1 MKNDILKHYIEVP
14 DNLFALLSRYRVVIP
29 GIQRHYVQGANNPK
43 AESVR
48 KQFIKEIFT
57 AIEKKQNE
65 FSLHFIYGPI
75 NTDGEDSFVPVDGQ
89 QRLTT
94 LWLIARYAAEKAE
107 PSDRK
112 HLLHLLSRFTYEDR
126 INAKRFCQALTCED
140 SRWDITQDPNPNI
153 LCQDWFVDYW
163 KEDETVASMI
173 RMLSTIHE
181 EWNKYQD
188 TITAENI
195 LEAID
200 SKIRFN
206 LKIDAF
212 GDDIYMKMN
221 ARGLQLTQ
229 WENFKAK
236 ISEDLREDKKEWWVK
251 KMEELSN
258 RFFTLSDK
266 QHELPDNA
274 FFALYAR
281 IMAYEARES
290 GVDCGNNIKELA
302 DYKKWNHIELPFV
315 PYSDFSGIMQG
326 IQERQDSGNEPIAST
341 VADTCVKMLETVLDN
356 AQEKVPYFGDSKL
369 FDTFFHPQ
377 NGNELDFTLCCYEYF
392 KKFDNIDNCDFLKAL
407 RLMWNILENV
417 NKQYDKPDNRIELVK
432 KFIDLEDKTLYSRK
446 ITLYSPQ
453 IKEIIDSDVPEQAKE
468 EAKKAIQMH
477 CDDQSMPND
486 WNEETLG
493 PWSNWNDAI
502 EKAEE
507 CAFFHGSIRFL
518 YRNSNGDTTCWKKF
532 ATKLSNCKKLF
543 TKDGLSEEM
552 KVKANQVLISHCEDW
567 KKLIRKPVFDAKNE
581 SWKQV
586 LTDSSLSECVNGLLL
601 SPNEIVDNHNEII
614 QILIDDAIW
623 KNLIKE
629 TPGYELEW
637 KANSPSLWLNRYLY
651 LTLKL
656 TRDNHED
663 ILDAFI
669 GESKVTFDA
678 PEEERY
684 RTIKGKNY
692 YFAVPMWFTYKY
704 KGKEY
709 HFAWQTSGNIDMY
722 DNNWNKLFDLYYK
735 KYGEG
740 FNIAIDDQSDH
751 DSSYYIRMIEDC
763 IERYVKLKGNH
774 TSSLPVQHK

>member
-48 KQFIKEIFT
+48 KLFIKEIFT
-57 AIEKKQNE
+57 AIEEKQNE
-65 FSLHFIYGPI
+65 FNLHFIYGPI

-112 HLLHLLSRFTYEDR
+112 DLLSLLSRFTYEDR

-140 SRWDITQDPNPNI
+140 SRWDFTQDPNPDI

-181 EWNKYQD
+181 EWNKHQD
-188 TITAENI
+188 TITAEDV
-195 LEAID
+195 LEAIA

-229 WENFKAK
+229 WENFKGK
-236 ISEDLREDKKEWWVK
+236 FSEDLCEDKKEWWVK
-251 KMEELSN
+251 EMEELSN
-258 RFFTLSDK
+258 RFFTCSDE

-290 GVDCGNNIKELA
+290 GVDCGNSIKQLA
-302 DYKKWNHIELPFV
+302 AYTHNHNTWSQIELPFV
-315 PYSDFSGIMQG
+315 PYSDFSGITN
-326 IQERQDSGNEPIAST
+326 NESIAST
-341 VADTCVKMLETVLDN
+341 VAATCVKMIKTVLERY
-356 AQEKVPYFGDSKL
+356 QKIVPYFGDRTL
-369 FDTFFHPQ
+369 FETFFHPK
-377 NGNELDFTLCCYEYF
+377 NKNDLDFTLCCYEYF
-392 KKFDNIDNCDFLKAL
+392 KKFDNIETKDFLKAL

-417 NKQYDKPDNRIELVK
+417 PDNRVELVK
-432 KFIDLEDKTLYSRK
+432 KIIDLEDKTLYSR
-446 ITLYSPQ
+446 Q
-453 IKEIIDSDVPEQAKE
+453 IKKIIGSNTPKQAEE
-468 EAKKAIQMH
+468 EAEKAIQMD
-477 CDDQSMPND
+477 CNDQSIPSD

-493 PWSNWNDAI
+493 KWSNWNDAI

-518 YRNSNGDTTCWKKF
+518 YRNSNGKNTWEKF
-532 ATKLSNCKKLF
+532 ATKLSNCMDLF
-543 TKDGLSEEM
+543 TKDGLSEDK
-552 KVKANQVLISHCEDW
+552 KVKANQVLISHCKDW
-567 KKLIRKPVFDAKNE
+567 KKLIRKPVFDTDKE

-586 LTDSSLSECVNGLLL
+586 LTDVKLSEYVNGLLL
-601 SPNEIVDNHNEII
+601 SPNEIADSHDDII
-614 QILIDDAIW
+614 QLLIDNDIW
-623 KNLIKE
+623 KNLINE
-629 TPGYELEW
+629 NSGYELEW
-637 KANSPSLWLNRYLY
+637 KESSPSLWLSRYPK

-656 TRDNHED
+656 TRNNRED

-678 PEEERY
+678 PEEKRY

-692 YFAVPMWFTYKY
+692 YFAVPMCFEYKY

-709 HFAWQTSGNIDMY
+709 HFAWQTWGYIDMY
-722 DNNWNKLFDLYYK
+722 DNGWKRLCEQYD
-735 KYGEG
+735 GEMANN
-740 FNIAIDDQSDH
+740 FTIHIDEETDH
-751 DSSYYIRMIEDC
+751 DSSYYIKKIEKCIDC
-763 IERYVKLKGNH
+763 YEKIHNK
-774 TSSLPVQHK
+774 

>member
-1 MKNDILKHYIEVP
+1 MKKDILKHYIEVP
-14 DNLFALLSRYRVVIP
+14 DNLFTLLSRYRVVIP

-65 FSLHFIYGPI
+65 FNLHFIYGPI
-75 NTDGEDSFVPVDGQ
+75 NTNGEDSFVPVDGQ

-94 LWLIARYAAEKAE
+94 LWLIARYAVEKAE
-107 PSDRK
+107 SSDRK
-112 HLLHLLSRFTYEDR
+112 DLLRLLSRFTYEDR
-126 INAKRFCQALTCED
+126 INAKRFCQAMTCED
-140 SRWDITQDPNPNI
+140 SRWNITQDPNPNI

-181 EWNKYQD
+181 EWNKHQD
-188 TITAENI
+188 SITAEDI
-195 LEAID
+195 LEAIA
-200 SKIRFN
+200 SKIRFE

-229 WENFKAK
+229 WENFKGK
-236 ISEDLREDKKEWWVK
+236 FSEDLREDKKEWWVK
-251 KMEELSN
+251 EMEELSN
-258 RFFTLSDK
+258 RFFTCSDE

-281 IMAYEARES
+281 IMAYEARKP
-290 GVDCGNNIKELA
+290 GVDCGNSIKQLA
-302 DYKKWNHIELPFV
+302 AYTHNHNTWSQIELPFV
-315 PYSDFSGIMQG
+315 SYSDFSGITN
-326 IQERQDSGNEPIAST
+326 NESIAST
-341 VADTCVKMLETVLDN
+341 VAETCVKMIKTVLDN
-356 AQEKVPYFGDSKL
+356 FKEIVPYFGDNKL

-377 NGNELDFTLCCYEYF
+377 NRNELDFTLCCYEYF
-392 KKFDNIDNCDFLKAL
+392 KKFVNEDVDTNNFLKAL

-417 NKQYDKPDNRIELVK
+417 DRQYENPDYRVELVK
-432 KFIDLEDKTLYSRK
+432 KFTDLGDQ
-446 ITLYSPQ
+446 TLYSPQ
-453 IKEIIDSDVPEQAKE
+453 IKEIEKEIEKAPEQAKE
-468 EAKKAIQMH
+468 EAEKAKQMH
-477 CDDQSMPND
+477 CNDKSMPND
-486 WNEETLG
+486 WNEETLK

-518 YRNSNGDTTCWKKF
+518 YEKNSNGKTTWENF
-532 ATKLSNCKKLF
+532 ATKLSNCMDLF
-543 TKDGLSEEM
+543 VSEGLSEDK

-656 TRDNHED
+656 KRNNRED

-669 GESKVTFDA
+669 NDSKVTCNYSA
-678 PEEERY
+678 P
-684 RTIKGKNY
+684 
-692 YFAVPMWFTYKY
+692 
-704 KGKEY
+704 
-709 HFAWQTSGNIDMY
+709 
-722 DNNWNKLFDLYYK
+722 L
-735 KYGEG
+735 
-740 FNIAIDDQSDH
+740 
-751 DSSYYIRMIEDC
+751 
-763 IERYVKLKGNH
+763 
-774 TSSLPVQHK
+774 

>member
-1 MKNDILKHYIEVP
+1 MKKDILKHYIEVP
-14 DNLFALLSRYRVVIP
+14 DNLFTLLSRYRVVIP

-65 FSLHFIYGPI
+65 FNLHFIYGPI
-75 NTDGEDSFVPVDGQ
+75 NTNGEDSFVPVDGQ

-94 LWLIARYAAEKAE
+94 LWLIARYAVEKAE
-107 PSDRK
+107 SSDRK
-112 HLLHLLSRFTYEDR
+112 DLLRLLSRFTYEDR

-140 SRWDITQDPNPNI
+140 SRWNITQDPNPNI

-181 EWNKYQD
+181 EWNKHQD
-188 TITAENI
+188 TITAEDI
-195 LEAID
+195 LEAIA
-200 SKIRFN
+200 SKIRFE

-229 WENFKAK
+229 WENFKGK
-236 ISEDLREDKKEWWVK
+236 FPEDLREDKKEWWVK

-290 GVDCGNNIKELA
+290 GVDCGNNIRELA

-315 PYSDFSGIMQG
+315 PYCDFSGIMQG

-369 FDTFFHPQ
+369 FDTFFHPK
-377 NGNELDFTLCCYEYF
+377 NKNDLDFTLCCYEYF
-392 KKFDNIDNCDFLKAL
+392 KKFDNIETKDFLKAL

-417 NKQYDKPDNRIELVK
+417 DRQNENPDNRVELVK
-432 KFIDLEDKTLYSRK
+432 KFIDLGDQ
-446 ITLYSPQ
+446 TLYSPQ
-453 IKEIIDSDVPEQAKE
+453 IKEIEKAPEQAKE
-468 EAKKAIQMH
+468 EAEKAKQMH
-477 CDDQSMPND
+477 CNDQSMPSD
-486 WNEETLG
+486 WNEKTLG
-493 PWSNWNDAI
+493 RWSNWNDAI
-502 EKAEE
+502 KKAEE

-518 YRNSNGDTTCWKKF
+518 YRNGNGENTWENF
-532 ATKLSNCKKLF
+532 ATKLSNCMNLF
-543 TKDGLSEEM
+543 TKDGLSEEK
-552 KVKANQVLISHCEDW
+552 KVKANQVLISHCKEWDN
-567 KKLIRKPVFDAKNE
+567 IRRKPVFDAKKE

-623 KNLIKE
+623 KNLIKD
-629 TPGYELEW
+629 TSGYELEW

-651 LTLKL
+651 LTVKL
-656 TRDNHED
+656 TRNNRED
-663 ILDAFI
+663 ILDSFI
-669 GESKVTFDA
+669 NNDDIKFEAED
-678 PEEERY
+678 ERRY
-684 RTIKGKNY
+684 MKIKDVNY
-692 YFAVPMWFTYKY
+692 YFAVPMFFVYKY
-704 KGKEY
+704 KDENY
-709 HFAWQTSGNIDMY
+709 HFAWQTWGYIDMY

-763 IERYVKLKGNH
+763 IERYVKFKDNH
-774 TSSLPVQHK
+774 NEKTSQ

>member
-1 MKNDILKHYIEVP
+1 MKNDILKQNIEVP

-65 FSLHFIYGPI
+65 FNLHFIYGPI
-75 NTDGEDSFVPVDGQ
+75 NTNGEDSFVPVDGQ

-112 HLLHLLSRFTYEDR
+112 DLLSLLSRFTYEDR

-140 SRWDITQDPNPNI
+140 SRWDITQDPNPDI

-173 RMLSTIHE
+173 RMLSTIYE
-181 EWNKYQD
+181 EWNKHQD
-188 TITAENI
+188 SITAEDI
-195 LEAID
+195 LEAIA

-229 WENFKAK
+229 WENFKGK
-236 ISEDLREDKKEWWVK
+236 FSEDLCEDKKEWWVK
-251 KMEELSN
+251 EMEELSN
-258 RFFTLSDK
+258 RFFTCSDE

-281 IMAYEARES
+281 IMAYEAKKT
-290 GVDCGNNIKELA
+290 GVDCGNGIKELA
-302 DYKKWNHIELPFV
+302 AYTHNTWSQIELPFV
-315 PYSDFSGIMQG
+315 PYSDFSGITN
-326 IQERQDSGNEPIAST
+326 NESIAST
-341 VADTCVKMLETVLDN
+341 VAATCVKMIKTVLDRY
-356 AQEKVPYFGDSKL
+356 QEIVPYFGDRTL
-369 FDTFFHPQ
+369 FETFFHPK
-377 NGNELDFTLCCYEYF
+377 NKNDLDFTLCCYEYF
-392 KKFDNIDNCDFLKAL
+392 KKFDNIETKDFLKAL

-417 NKQYDKPDNRIELVK
+417 QDNRVELVK
-432 KFIDLEDKTLYSRK
+432 KIIDLEDKTLYSR
-446 ITLYSPQ
+446 Q
-453 IKEIIDSDVPEQAKE
+453 IKKIIGSNAPEQAEE
-468 EAKKAIQMH
+468 EAEKAIQMH
-477 CDDQSMPND
+477 YNDKSMPND
-486 WNEETLG
+486 WNEEKLG
-493 PWSNWNDAI
+493 SWSNWNDAI

-507 CAFFHGSIRFL
+507 YAFFHGSIRFL
-518 YRNSNGDTTCWKKF
+518 YEKNSNGKTTWENF
-532 ATKLSNCKKLF
+532 ATKLSNYMDLF
-543 TKDGLSEEM
+543 VSEGLSEDK

-614 QILIDDAIW
+614 QILIDDTIW

-637 KANSPSLWLNRYLY
+637 KANSLSLWLNRYLY

-656 TRDNHED
+656 KRNNRED

-669 GESKVTFDA
+669 NESKVTFDA
-678 PEEERY
+678 PEEKRY

-709 HFAWQTSGNIDMY
+709 HFAWQTWGNIDMY
-722 DNNWNKLFDLYYK
+722 DNSWERLYDQYDR
-735 KYGEG
+735 EMANN
-740 FNIAIDDQSDH
+740 FTIHIDEETGH
-751 DSSYYIRMIEDC
+751 DSSYYLKKIEDC
-763 IERYVKLKGNH
+763 INCYEKIHNK
-774 TSSLPVQHK
+774 

>member
-1 MKNDILKHYIEVP
+1 MKNDILKQNIEVP

-65 FSLHFIYGPI
+65 FNLHFIYGPI
-75 NTDGEDSFVPVDGQ
+75 DTNGEDSFVPVDGQ

-112 HLLHLLSRFTYEDR
+112 DLLSLLSRFTYEDR

-140 SRWDITQDPNPNI
+140 SRWDITQDPNPDI

-173 RMLSTIHE
+173 RMLSTIYE
-181 EWNKYQD
+181 EWNKHQD
-188 TITAENI
+188 SITAEDI
-195 LEAID
+195 LEAIA

-229 WENFKAK
+229 WENFKGK
-236 ISEDLREDKKEWWVK
+236 FSEDLCEDKKEWWVK
-251 KMEELSN
+251 EMEELSN
-258 RFFTLSDK
+258 RFFTCSDE

-281 IMAYEARES
+281 IMAYEAKKT
-290 GVDCGNNIKELA
+290 GVDCGNGIKELA
-302 DYKKWNHIELPFV
+302 AYTHNTWSQIELPFV
-315 PYSDFSGIMQG
+315 PYSDFSGITN
-326 IQERQDSGNEPIAST
+326 NESIAST
-341 VADTCVKMLETVLDN
+341 VAATCVKMIKTVLDRY
-356 AQEKVPYFGDSKL
+356 QEIVPYFGDRTL
-369 FDTFFHPQ
+369 FETFFHPK
-377 NGNELDFTLCCYEYF
+377 NKNDLDFTLCCYEYF
-392 KKFDNIDNCDFLKAL
+392 KKFDNIETKDFLKAL

-417 NKQYDKPDNRIELVK
+417 QDNRVELVK
-432 KFIDLEDKTLYSRK
+432 KIIDLEDKTLYSR
-446 ITLYSPQ
+446 Q
-453 IKEIIDSDVPEQAKE
+453 IKKIIGSNAPEQAEE
-468 EAKKAIQMH
+468 EAEKAIQMH
-477 CDDQSMPND
+477 YNDKSMPND
-486 WNEETLG
+486 WNEEKLG
-493 PWSNWNDAI
+493 SWSNWNDAI

-507 CAFFHGSIRFL
+507 YAFFHGSIRFL
-518 YRNSNGDTTCWKKF
+518 YEKNSNGKTTWENF
-532 ATKLSNCKKLF
+532 ATKLSNCMDLF
-543 TKDGLSEEM
+543 VSEGLSEDK

-614 QILIDDAIW
+614 QILIDDTIW

-637 KANSPSLWLNRYLY
+637 KANSLSLWLNRYLY

-656 TRDNHED
+656 KRNNRED

-669 GESKVTFDA
+669 NESKVTFDA
-678 PEEERY
+678 PEEKRY

-709 HFAWQTSGNIDMY
+709 HFAWQTWGNIDMY
-722 DNNWNKLFDLYYK
+722 DNSWERLYDQYDR
-735 KYGEG
+735 EMANN
-740 FNIAIDDQSDH
+740 FTIHIDEETGH
-751 DSSYYIRMIEDC
+751 DSSYYLKKIEDC
-763 IERYVKLKGNH
+763 INCYEKIHNK
-774 TSSLPVQHK
+774 

>member
-1 MKNDILKHYIEVP
+1 MKKDILKHYIEVP

-65 FSLHFIYGPI
+65 FNLHFIYGPI
-75 NTDGEDSFVPVDGQ
+75 NTNGEDSFVPVDGQ

-107 PSDRK
+107 PSDCK
-112 HLLHLLSRFTYEDR
+112 DLLRLLSRFTYEDR

-140 SRWDITQDPNPNI
+140 SRWDITQDPNPDI
-153 LCQDWFVDYW
+153 LCQDWFVNYW

-181 EWNKYQD
+181 EWNKHQN
-188 TITAENI
+188 TITVEDV
-195 LEAID
+195 LEVIA
-200 SKIRFN
+200 SKIRFE

-229 WENFKAK
+229 WENFKGK
-236 ISEDLREDKKEWWVK
+236 FSEDLCEDIKETWDNEI
-251 KMEELSN
+251 EELSN
-258 RFFTLSDK
+258 LYFTCSGE

-281 IMAYEARES
+281 IMAYEARKS
-290 GVDCGNNIKELA
+290 GVDCGNSIKHLA
-302 DYKKWNHIELPFV
+302 AYTHNHNTWSQIELPFV
-315 PYSDFSGIMQG
+315 PYSDFSSITN
-326 IQERQDSGNEPIAST
+326 NESIAST
-341 VADTCVKMLETVLDN
+341 VAATCGKMIKTVLDN
-356 AQEKVPYFGDSKL
+356 FKEIAPYFGDNKL

-392 KKFDNIDNCDFLKAL
+392 KKFVNEDVDSTNFLKAL

-417 NKQYDKPDNRIELVK
+417 DKQYEEPDNRVKLVK
-432 KFIDLEDKTLYSRK
+432 KIIDLKDQ
-446 ITLYSPQ
+446 TLYSPQ
-453 IKEIIDSDVPEQAKE
+453 IKEKIGSNAPEQAKE
-468 EAKKAIQMH
+468 EAEKAVQMH
-477 CDDQSMPND
+477 RNDQSMPSD
-486 WNEETLG
+486 WNEDKLG
-493 PWSNWNDAI
+493 LWRDWNDAI
-502 EKAEE
+502 EKAENW
-507 CAFFHGSIRFL
+507 AFFHGSIRFL
-518 YRNSNGDTTCWKKF
+518 YRNSNGENTWENF
-532 ATKLSNCKKLF
+532 ATKLSNCMDLF
-543 TKDGLSEEM
+543 TQDGLSEEK
-552 KVKANQVLISHCEDW
+552 KVKANQVLISHCKEWDD
-567 KKLIRKPVFDAKNE
+567 IRREPVFDTKKE

-601 SPNEIVDNHNEII
+601 SPNDIVDNHNGII

-623 KNLIKE
+623 NNLIKE

-651 LTLKL
+651 LTVKL
-656 TRDNHED
+656 TRNNRED

-669 GESKVTFDA
+669 DNDNIKFETED
-678 PEEERY
+678 ERRY
-684 RTIKGKNY
+684 MEIKGVNY
-692 YFAVPMWFTYKY
+692 YFAVPIFFVYKY
-704 KGKEY
+704 KGEKY
-709 HFAWQTSGNIDMY
+709 HFAWQTWECIDMY
-722 DNNWNKLFDLYYK
+722 DNNGNKLFDLYNK
-735 KYGEG
+735 KE
-740 FNIAIDDQSDH
+740 FNIAIDDQPAHNSL
-751 DSSYYIRMIEDC
+751 YYINKIEEC
-763 IERYVKLKGNH
+763 IERYVEFIKDHNENI
-774 TSSLPVQHK
+774 S

>member
-48 KQFIKEIFT
+48 KLFIKEIFT
-57 AIEKKQNE
+57 AIEEKQNE
-65 FSLHFIYGPI
+65 FNLHFIYGPI

-112 HLLHLLSRFTYEDR
+112 DLLSLLSRFTYEDR

-140 SRWDITQDPNPNI
+140 SRWDFTQDPNPDI

-181 EWNKYQD
+181 EWNKHQD
-188 TITAENI
+188 TITAEDV
-195 LEAID
+195 LEAIA

-229 WENFKAK
+229 WENFKGK
-236 ISEDLREDKKEWWVK
+236 FSEDLCEDKKEWWVK
-251 KMEELSN
+251 EMEELSN
-258 RFFTLSDK
+258 RFFTCSDE

-290 GVDCGNNIKELA
+290 GVDCGNSIKQLA
-302 DYKKWNHIELPFV
+302 AYTHNTWSQIELPFV
-315 PYSDFSGIMQG
+315 PYSDFSGITN
-326 IQERQDSGNEPIAST
+326 NESIAST
-341 VADTCVKMLETVLDN
+341 VAATCVKMIKTVLERY
-356 AQEKVPYFGDSKL
+356 QKIVPYFGDRTL
-369 FDTFFHPQ
+369 FETFFHPK
-377 NGNELDFTLCCYEYF
+377 NKNDLDFTLCCYEYF
-392 KKFDNIDNCDFLKAL
+392 KKFDNIETKDFLKAL

-417 NKQYDKPDNRIELVK
+417 PDNRVELVK
-432 KFIDLEDKTLYSRK
+432 KIIDLEDKTLYSR
-446 ITLYSPQ
+446 Q
-453 IKEIIDSDVPEQAKE
+453 IKKIIGSNAPKQAEE
-468 EAKKAIQMH
+468 EAEKAIQMD
-477 CDDQSMPND
+477 CNDQSIPSD

-493 PWSNWNDAI
+493 QWKGWNDAI

-518 YRNSNGDTTCWKKF
+518 YRNSNGEKPWENF
-532 ATKLSNCKKLF
+532 ATKLSNCMDLF
-543 TKDGLSEEM
+543 TKDGLSEEK
-552 KVKANQVLISHCEDW
+552 KVKANQVLISHCKEWDD
-567 KKLIRKPVFDAKNE
+567 IRRKPVFDTKKE

-586 LTDSSLSECVNGLLL
+586 LTDSSLSEYVNGLLL

-709 HFAWQTSGNIDMY
+709 HFAWQTWGYIDMY
-722 DNNWNKLFDLYYK
+722 DNGWKRLCEQYD
-735 KYGEG
+735 GEMANN
-740 FNIAIDDQSDH
+740 FTIHIDKETDH
-751 DSSYYIRMIEDC
+751 DSSYYIKKIEKCIDC
-763 IERYVKLKGNH
+763 YEKIHNK
-774 TSSLPVQHK
+774 

>member
-48 KQFIKEIFT
+48 KLFIKEIFT
-57 AIEKKQNE
+57 AIEEKQNE
-65 FSLHFIYGPI
+65 FNLHFIYGPI

-112 HLLHLLSRFTYEDR
+112 DLLSLLSRFTYEDR

-140 SRWDITQDPNPNI
+140 SRWDFTQDPNPDI

-181 EWNKYQD
+181 ERNKHQD
-188 TITAENI
+188 TITAEDV
-195 LEAID
+195 LEAIA

-229 WENFKAK
+229 WENFKGK
-236 ISEDLREDKKEWWVK
+236 FSEDLCEDKKEWWVK
-251 KMEELSN
+251 EMEELSN
-258 RFFTLSDK
+258 RFFTCSDE

-290 GVDCGNNIKELA
+290 GVDCGNSIKQLA
-302 DYKKWNHIELPFV
+302 AYTHNTWSQIELPFV
-315 PYSDFSGIMQG
+315 PYSDFSGITN
-326 IQERQDSGNEPIAST
+326 NESIAST
-341 VADTCVKMLETVLDN
+341 IAATCVKMIKTVLERY
-356 AQEKVPYFGDSKL
+356 QKIVPYFGDRTL
-369 FDTFFHPQ
+369 FETFFHPK
-377 NGNELDFTLCCYEYF
+377 NKNDLDFTLCCYEYF
-392 KKFDNIDNCDFLKAL
+392 KKFDNIETKDFLKAL

-417 NKQYDKPDNRIELVK
+417 PDNRVELVK
-432 KFIDLEDKTLYSRK
+432 KIIDLEDKTLYSR
-446 ITLYSPQ
+446 Q
-453 IKEIIDSDVPEQAKE
+453 IKKIIGSNTPKQAEE
-468 EAKKAIQMH
+468 EAEKAIQMD
-477 CDDQSMPND
+477 CNDQSIPSD

-493 PWSNWNDAI
+493 KWSNWNDAI

-518 YRNSNGDTTCWKKF
+518 YRNSNGKNTWEKF
-532 ATKLSNCKKLF
+532 ATKLSNCMDLF
-543 TKDGLSEEM
+543 TKDGLSEDK
-552 KVKANQVLISHCEDW
+552 KVKANQVLISHCKDW
-567 KKLIRKPVFDAKNE
+567 KKLIRKPVFDTDKE

-586 LTDSSLSECVNGLLL
+586 LTDVKLSEYVNGLLL
-601 SPNEIVDNHNEII
+601 SPNEIADSHDDII
-614 QILIDDAIW
+614 QLLIDNDIW
-623 KNLIKE
+623 KNLINE
-629 TPGYELEW
+629 NSGYELEW

-709 HFAWQTSGNIDMY
+709 HFAWQIWGYIDMY
-722 DNNWNKLFDLYYK
+722 DNGWKRLCEQYD
-735 KYGEG
+735 GEMANN
-740 FNIAIDDQSDH
+740 FTIHIDEETDH
-751 DSSYYIRMIEDC
+751 DSSYYIKKIEKCIDC
-763 IERYVKLKGNH
+763 YEKIHNK
-774 TSSLPVQHK
+774 

>member
-65 FSLHFIYGPI
+65 FNLHFIYGPI
-75 NTDGEDSFVPVDGQ
+75 NTNGEDSFVPVDGQ

-107 PSDRK
+107 SSARK
-112 HLLHLLSRFTYEDR
+112 DLLRLLSRFTYEDR

-181 EWNKYQD
+181 EWNKHQD
-188 TITAENI
+188 SITAEDI
-195 LEAID
+195 LEAIA
-200 SKIRFN
+200 SKIRFE

-229 WENFKAK
+229 WENFKGK
-236 ISEDLREDKKEWWVK
+236 FSEDLCEDKKEWWVK
-251 KMEELSN
+251 EMEELSN
-258 RFFTLSDK
+258 RFFTCSDE

-281 IMAYEARES
+281 IIAYEARES
-290 GVDCGNNIKELA
+290 GVDCGNGIKELA
-302 DYKKWNHIELPFV
+302 AYTHNHNTWSQIELPFV
-315 PYSDFSGIMQG
+315 PYSDFSGITN
-326 IQERQDSGNEPIAST
+326 NESIAST
-341 VADTCVKMLETVLDN
+341 VADTCVKMIKTVLGNDQN
-356 AQEKVPYFGDSKL
+356 IVPYFGDSKL

-392 KKFDNIDNCDFLKAL
+392 KKFDNIETKDFLKAL

-417 NKQYDKPDNRIELVK
+417 DKQYEEPDNRVKLVK
-432 KFIDLEDKTLYSRK
+432 KFIDLKDQ
-446 ITLYSPQ
+446 TLYSPQ
-453 IKEIIDSDVPEQAKE
+453 IKEKIGSNAPEQAKE
-468 EAKKAIQMH
+468 EAEKAVQMH
-477 CDDQSMPND
+477 RNDQSMPSD
-486 WNEETLG
+486 WNEDKLG
-493 PWSNWNDAI
+493 LWRDWNDAI
-502 EKAEE
+502 EKAENW
-507 CAFFHGSIRFL
+507 AFFHGSIRFL
-518 YRNSNGDTTCWKKF
+518 YRNGENTWENF
-532 ATKLSNCKKLF
+532 ATKLSNCMDLF
-543 TKDGLSEEM
+543 TKDGLSEEK
-552 KVKANQVLISHCEDW
+552 KVKANQVLISHCKEWDD
-567 KKLIRKPVFDAKNE
+567 IRREPVFDTKKE

-586 LTDSSLSECVNGLLL
+586 LTETDVKLSEYVNGLLL

-629 TPGYELEW
+629 TSGYELEW

-709 HFAWQTSGNIDMY
+709 HFAWQTLGNIDMY
-722 DNNWNKLFDLYYK
+722 DNGWERLFDQYD
-735 KYGEG
+735 GEMANN
-740 FNIAIDDQSDH
+740 FTIHIDKETDH
-751 DSSYYIRMIEDC
+751 DSSYYIKKIEDC
-763 IERYVKLKGNH
+763 IDCYEKIHNK
-774 TSSLPVQHK
+774 

>member
-1 MKNDILKHYIEVP
+1 MKKDILKHYIEVP
-14 DNLFALLSRYRVVIP
+14 DNLFTLLSRYRVVIP

-65 FSLHFIYGPI
+65 FNLHFIYGPI
-75 NTDGEDSFVPVDGQ
+75 NTNGEDSFVPVDGQ

-94 LWLIARYAAEKAE
+94 LWLIARYAVEKAE
-107 PSDRK
+107 SSDRK
-112 HLLHLLSRFTYEDR
+112 DLLRLLSRFTYEDR

-140 SRWDITQDPNPNI
+140 SRWNITQDPNPNI
-153 LCQDWFVDYW
+153 RCQDWFVDYW
-163 KEDETVASMI
+163 EEDETVASMI

-181 EWNKYQD
+181 EWNKHQD
-188 TITAENI
+188 SITAEDI
-195 LEAID
+195 LEAIA
-200 SKIRFN
+200 SKIRFE

-229 WENFKAK
+229 WENFKGK
-236 ISEDLREDKKEWWVK
+236 FSEDLREDKKEWWIK
-251 KMEELSN
+251 EMEELSN
-258 RFFTLSDK
+258 RFFTCSDE

-281 IMAYEARES
+281 IMAYEARKP
-290 GVDCGNNIKELA
+290 GVDCGNSIKQLA
-302 DYKKWNHIELPFV
+302 AYTHNHNTWSQIELPFV
-315 PYSDFSGIMQG
+315 PYSDFSGITN
-326 IQERQDSGNEPIAST
+326 NESIAST
-341 VADTCVKMLETVLDN
+341 VADTCVKMIKTVLAS
-356 AQEKVPYFGDSKL
+356 AQNIVPYFGDSKL

-392 KKFDNIDNCDFLKAL
+392 KKFVNEDVDTTHFLKAL

-417 NKQYDKPDNRIELVK
+417 DKQYEKKTDNRIELVK
-432 KFIDLEDKTLYSRK
+432 KFIDLGDQ
-446 ITLYSPQ
+446 TLYSPQ
-453 IKEIIDSDVPEQAKE
+453 IKEIEKEIEKAPEQAKE
-468 EAKKAIQMH
+468 EAEKAKQMH
-477 CDDQSMPND
+477 CNDKSMPNN
-486 WNEETLG
+486 WNEETLK

-518 YRNSNGDTTCWKKF
+518 YEKNSNGKTTWENF
-532 ATKLSNCKKLF
+532 ATKLSNCMDLF
-543 TKDGLSEEM
+543 VSEGLSEDK

-601 SPNEIVDNHNEII
+601 SPNEIVDNHDEII

-656 TRDNHED
+656 KRNNRED

-669 GESKVTFDA
+669 NDSKVTFDA
-678 PEEERY
+678 PKEERY

-709 HFAWQTSGNIDMY
+709 HFAWQISGNIDMY
-722 DNNWNKLFDLYYK
+722 DNGWKRLCEQYD
-735 KYGEG
+735 GEMANN
-740 FNIAIDDQSDH
+740 FTIHIDKETGH
-751 DSSYYIRMIEDC
+751 DSSYYIKKIEKCIDC
-763 IERYVKLKGNH
+763 YEKIHNK
-774 TSSLPVQHK
+774 

>member
-14 DNLFALLSRYRVVIP
+14 DNLFALLSRYHVVIP

-65 FSLHFIYGPI
+65 FNLHFIYGPI
-75 NTDGEDSFVPVDGQ
+75 NTNGEDSFVPVDGQ

-94 LWLIARYAAEKAE
+94 LWLIARYAVEKAE
-107 PSDRK
+107 PSNRK
-112 HLLHLLSRFTYEDR
+112 ELLRLLSRFTNEDR

-140 SRWDITQDPNPNI
+140 SRWNITKDPNPDI

-173 RMLSTIHE
+173 RMLSTIYE
-181 EWNKYQD
+181 EWNKHQD
-188 TITAENI
+188 TITAEDI
-195 LEAID
+195 LEAIA

-229 WENFKAK
+229 WENFKGK
-236 ISEDLREDKKEWWVK
+236 FSEDLCEDKKEWWVK
-251 KMEELSN
+251 EMEELSN
-258 RFFTLSDK
+258 RFFTCSDE

-290 GVDCGNNIKELA
+290 GVDCGNSIKQLA
-302 DYKKWNHIELPFV
+302 AYTHNHNTWSQIELPFV
-315 PYSDFSGIMQG
+315 PYSDFSGITN
-326 IQERQDSGNEPIAST
+326 NESIAST
-341 VADTCVKMLETVLDN
+341 VADTCVKMIKTVLDN
-356 AQEKVPYFGDSKL
+356 FKEIVPYFGDNKL

-377 NGNELDFTLCCYEYF
+377 NRNELDFTLCCYEYF
-392 KKFDNIDNCDFLKAL
+392 KKFVNEDVDTNNFLKAL

-417 NKQYDKPDNRIELVK
+417 DRQYENPDYRVELVK
-432 KFIDLEDKTLYSRK
+432 KIIDLGDQ
-446 ITLYSPQ
+446 TLYSPQ
-453 IKEIIDSDVPEQAKE
+453 IKKKIIDSNADAPEQAKE
-468 EAKKAIQMH
+468 EAEKAIQM
-477 CDDQSMPND
+477 DRNDQSMP
-486 WNEETLG
+486 
-493 PWSNWNDAI
+493 SYWNDAI

-518 YRNSNGDTTCWKKF
+518 YRNSNGETTWENF
-532 ATKLSNCKKLF
+532 ATKLSNCMDLF
-543 TKDGLSEEM
+543 TKDGLSEDK
-552 KVKANQVLISHCEDW
+552 KVKANQVLISHCKDW
-567 KKLIRKPVFDAKNE
+567 KKLIRKPVFDTDKE

-586 LTDSSLSECVNGLLL
+586 LTDVNLSEYVNGLLL
-601 SPNEIVDNHNEII
+601 SPNEIADSHDDII
-614 QILIDDAIW
+614 QLLIDNDIW
-623 KNLIKE
+623 KNLINE
-629 TPGYELEW
+629 NPGYELEW

-656 TRDNHED
+656 KRNNRED

-669 GESKVTFDA
+669 NDSKVTFDA

-709 HFAWQTSGNIDMY
+709 HFAWQTWGNIDMY
-722 DNNWNKLFDLYYK
+722 DNSWERLFDQYD
-735 KYGEG
+735 GEMANN
-740 FNIAIDDQSDH
+740 FTIHIDEETDH
-751 DSSYYIRMIEDC
+751 DSSYYIKKIEKCIDC
-763 IERYVKLKGNH
+763 YEKIHNK
-774 TSSLPVQHK
+774 

>member
-57 AIEKKQNE
+57 AIEKKKNE
-65 FSLHFIYGPI
+65 FNLHFIYGPI

-112 HLLHLLSRFTYEDR
+112 DLLSLLSRFTYEDR

-140 SRWDITQDPNPNI
+140 SRWDITQDPNPDI

-181 EWNKYQD
+181 EWNKHQD
-188 TITAENI
+188 TITAEDV
-195 LEAID
+195 LEAIA
-200 SKIRFN
+200 SKIRFE

-236 ISEDLREDKKEWWVK
+236 FSEDLCEDKKEWWGK
-251 KMEELSN
+251 EMEELSN
-258 RFFTLSDK
+258 RFFTCSDE

-290 GVDCGNNIKELA
+290 GVDCGNGIKELA
-302 DYKKWNHIELPFV
+302 AYTHNHNTWSQIELPFV
-315 PYSDFSGIMQG
+315 PYSDFSGITN
-326 IQERQDSGNEPIAST
+326 NESIAST
-341 VADTCVKMLETVLDN
+341 VADTCVKMIKTVLDRY
-356 AQEKVPYFGDSKL
+356 QKIVPYFGDRTL
-369 FDTFFHPQ
+369 FETFFHPK
-377 NGNELDFTLCCYEYF
+377 NKNDLDFTLCCYEYF
-392 KKFDNIDNCDFLKAL
+392 KKFDNIETKDFLKAL

-417 NKQYDKPDNRIELVK
+417 QDNRVELVK
-432 KFIDLEDKTLYSRK
+432 KIIDLEDKTLYSR
-446 ITLYSPQ
+446 Q
-453 IKEIIDSDVPEQAKE
+453 IKEIIGSNPPEQAEE
-468 EAKKAIQMH
+468 EAEKAIQMQ
-477 CDDQSMPND
+477 CNDQSIPSD

-493 PWSNWNDAI
+493 KWSNWNDAI

-518 YRNSNGDTTCWKKF
+518 YRNSNGEKPWEKF
-532 ATKLSNCKKLF
+532 ATKLCNCIDLF
-543 TKDGLSEEM
+543 TKDGLSEEK
-552 KVKANQVLISHCEDW
+552 KVKANQVLISHC
-567 KKLIRKPVFDAKNE
+567 KKWDDIRREPVFDAKNE

-656 TRDNHED
+656 TRDNRED

-669 GESKVTFDA
+669 NESKVTFDA

-692 YFAVPMWFTYKY
+692 YFAVPIWFTYKY

-709 HFAWQTSGNIDMY
+709 HFAWQIWGYIDMY
-722 DNNWNKLFDLYYK
+722 DNGWKRLCEQYD
-735 KYGEG
+735 GEMANN
-740 FNIAIDDQSDH
+740 FTIHIDKETDH
-751 DSSYYIRMIEDC
+751 DSSYYIKKIEKCIDC
-763 IERYVKLKGNH
+763 YEKIHNK
-774 TSSLPVQHK
+774 

>member
-48 KQFIKEIFT
+48 KLFIKEIFT
-57 AIEKKQNE
+57 AIEEKQNE
-65 FSLHFIYGPI
+65 FNLHFIYGPI

-112 HLLHLLSRFTYEDR
+112 DLLSLLSRFTYEDR

-140 SRWDITQDPNPNI
+140 SRWDFTQDPNPDI

-181 EWNKYQD
+181 EWNKHQD
-188 TITAENI
+188 TITAEDV
-195 LEAID
+195 LEAIA

-229 WENFKAK
+229 WENFKGK
-236 ISEDLREDKKEWWVK
+236 FSEDLCEDKKEWWVK
-251 KMEELSN
+251 EMEELSN
-258 RFFTLSDK
+258 RFFTCSDE

-290 GVDCGNNIKELA
+290 GVDCGNSIKQLA
-302 DYKKWNHIELPFV
+302 AYTHNTWSQIELPFV
-315 PYSDFSGIMQG
+315 PYSDFSGITN
-326 IQERQDSGNEPIAST
+326 NESIAST
-341 VADTCVKMLETVLDN
+341 IAATCVKMIKTVLERY
-356 AQEKVPYFGDSKL
+356 QKIVPYFGDRTL
-369 FDTFFHPQ
+369 FETFFHPK
-377 NGNELDFTLCCYEYF
+377 NKNDLDFTLCCYEYF
-392 KKFDNIDNCDFLKAL
+392 KKFDNIETKDFLKAL

-417 NKQYDKPDNRIELVK
+417 PDNRVELVK
-432 KFIDLEDKTLYSRK
+432 KIIDLEDKTLYSR
-446 ITLYSPQ
+446 Q
-453 IKEIIDSDVPEQAKE
+453 IKKIIGSNTPKQAEE
-468 EAKKAIQMH
+468 EAEKAIQMD
-477 CDDQSMPND
+477 CNDQSIPSD

-493 PWSNWNDAI
+493 KWSNWNDAI

-518 YRNSNGDTTCWKKF
+518 YRNSNGKNTWEKF
-532 ATKLSNCKKLF
+532 ATKLSNCMDLF
-543 TKDGLSEEM
+543 TKDGLSEDK
-552 KVKANQVLISHCEDW
+552 KVKANQVLISHCKDW
-567 KKLIRKPVFDAKNE
+567 KKLIRKPVFDTDKE

-586 LTDSSLSECVNGLLL
+586 LTDVKLSEYVNGLLL
-601 SPNEIVDNHNEII
+601 SPNEIADSHDDII
-614 QILIDDAIW
+614 QLLIDNDIW
-623 KNLIKE
+623 KNLINE
-629 TPGYELEW
+629 NSGYELEW

-709 HFAWQTSGNIDMY
+709 HFAWQIWGYIDMY
-722 DNNWNKLFDLYYK
+722 DNGWKRLCEQYD
-735 KYGEG
+735 GEMANN
-740 FNIAIDDQSDH
+740 FTIHIDEETDH
-751 DSSYYIRMIEDC
+751 DSSYYIKKIENCIDC
-763 IERYVKLKGNH
+763 YEKIHNK
-774 TSSLPVQHK
+774 

>member
-1 MKNDILKHYIEVP
+1 MKNDILKQNIEVP

-29 GIQRHYVQGANNPK
+29 GIQRHYVQGFKNPK

-57 AIEKKQNE
+57 AIEEKQDDFN
-65 FSLHFIYGPI
+65 LHFIYGPI

-94 LWLIARYAAEKAE
+94 LWLIARYAVEKAE
-107 PSDRK
+107 SSDRK
-112 HLLHLLSRFTYEDR
+112 DLLCLLSRFTYEDR

-140 SRWDITQDPNPNI
+140 SRWDITKDPNPDI
-153 LCQDWFVDYW
+153 LCQDWFVGYW

-181 EWNKYQD
+181 EWNKHQD
-188 TITAENI
+188 TITAEDI
-195 LEAID
+195 LEAIA

-229 WENFKAK
+229 WENFKGRF
-236 ISEDLREDKKEWWVK
+236 SEDLREDKKEWWVK
-251 KMEELSN
+251 EMEELSN
-258 RFFTLSDK
+258 RFFTCSNK

-281 IMAYEARES
+281 IMAYEARKKT

-326 IQERQDSGNEPIAST
+326 IQEIRNEPIAST

-356 AQEKVPYFGDSKL
+356 AQEIVPYFGDSKL

-392 KKFDNIDNCDFLKAL
+392 KKFDNIDTRDFLKDL

-417 NKQYDKPDNRIELVK
+417 DKQYENPDYRVKLIKKIIDIEDK
-432 KFIDLEDKTLYSRK
+432 DLKDKTLYSPK
-446 ITLYSPQ
+446 
-453 IKEIIDSDVPEQAKE
+453 IKEIIGSIASEQAKE
-468 EAKKAIQMH
+468 QAEEEAEKAVQMNRN
-477 CDDQSMPND
+477 DQSMPSD
-486 WNEETLG
+486 WNEEKLG
-493 PWSNWNDAI
+493 LWRDWNDAI
-502 EKAEE
+502 EKAEKW
-507 CAFFHGSIRFL
+507 AFFHGSIRFL
-518 YRNSNGDTTCWKKF
+518 YEKNSNGETTWENF
-532 ATKLSNCKKLF
+532 ATKLSNCMDLF
-543 TKDGLSEEM
+543 VSEGLSEDKKM
-552 KVKANQVLISHCEDW
+552 KANQVLISHCENW
-567 KKLIRKPVFDAKNE
+567 ENLRRKPVFDAKKE
-581 SWKQV
+581 SWKKV
-586 LTDSSLSECVNGLLL
+586 LTDSSLSKCVNGLLL
-601 SPNEIVDNHNEII
+601 SPNEIVDNHDDII
-614 QILIDDAIW
+614 QLLIDNDIW
-623 KNLIKE
+623 KNLITKNS
-629 TPGYELEW
+629 GYKLEW

-709 HFAWQTSGNIDMY
+709 HFAWQTLGNIDMY
-722 DNNWNKLFDLYYK
+722 DNGWERLSDQYD
-735 KYGEG
+735 GEMANN
-740 FNIAIDDQSDH
+740 FTIHIDKETGH
-751 DSSYYIRMIEDC
+751 DSSYYIKKIEDC
-763 IERYVKLKGNH
+763 IDCYEKIHNK
-774 TSSLPVQHK
+774 

>member
-1 MKNDILKHYIEVP
+1 MKKDILKHYIEVP

-57 AIEKKQNE
+57 AIEEKQHE
-65 FSLHFIYGPI
+65 FNLHFIYGPI

-107 PSDRK
+107 PSDCK
-112 HLLHLLSRFTYEDR
+112 DLLRLLSRFTYEDR

-140 SRWDITQDPNPNI
+140 SRWDITQDPNPEI

-163 KEDETVASMI
+163 KEDETVASMM

-181 EWNKYQD
+181 EWNKHQD
-188 TITAENI
+188 TITAEDV
-195 LEAID
+195 LEAIA
-200 SKIRFN
+200 SKIRFE

-229 WENFKAK
+229 WENFKGK
-236 ISEDLREDKKEWWVK
+236 FSEDLCEDIKETWDNEI
-251 KMEELSN
+251 EELSN
-258 RFFTLSDK
+258 LYFTCSGE

-281 IMAYEARES
+281 IMAYEARKS
-290 GVDCGNNIKELA
+290 GVDCGNSIKHLA
-302 DYKKWNHIELPFV
+302 AYTHNHNTWSQIELPFV
-315 PYSDFSGIMQG
+315 PYSDFSSITN
-326 IQERQDSGNEPIAST
+326 NESIAST
-341 VADTCVKMLETVLDN
+341 VAATCGKMIKTVLDN
-356 AQEKVPYFGDSKL
+356 FKEIAPYFGDNKL

-392 KKFDNIDNCDFLKAL
+392 KKFVNEDVDSTNFLKAL

-417 NKQYDKPDNRIELVK
+417 DKQYEEPDNRVKLVK
-432 KFIDLEDKTLYSRK
+432 KIIDLKDQ
-446 ITLYSPQ
+446 TLYSPQ
-453 IKEIIDSDVPEQAKE
+453 IKEKIGSNAPEQAKE
-468 EAKKAIQMH
+468 EAEKAVQMH
-477 CDDQSMPND
+477 RNDQSMPSD
-486 WNEETLG
+486 WNEDKLG
-493 PWSNWNDAI
+493 LWRDWNDAI
-502 EKAEE
+502 EKAENW
-507 CAFFHGSIRFL
+507 AFFHGSIRFL
-518 YRNSNGDTTCWKKF
+518 YRNSNGENTWENF
-532 ATKLSNCKKLF
+532 ATKLSNCMDLF
-543 TKDGLSEEM
+543 TQDGLSEEM
-552 KVKANQVLISHCEDW
+552 KVKANQVLISHCKEWDE
-567 KKLIRKPVFDAKNE
+567 IRREPVFDTKKE

-601 SPNEIVDNHNEII
+601 SPNDIVDNHNGII

-623 KNLIKE
+623 NNLIKE

-651 LTLKL
+651 LTVKL
-656 TRDNHED
+656 TRNNRED

-669 GESKVTFDA
+669 DNDNIKFETEDEK
-678 PEEERY
+678 RY
-684 RTIKGKNY
+684 MEIKGVNY
-692 YFAVPMWFTYKY
+692 YFAVPIFFVYKY
-704 KGKEY
+704 KGEKY
-709 HFAWQTSGNIDMY
+709 HFAWQTWECIDMY
-722 DNNWNKLFDLYYK
+722 DNNGNKLFDLYNK
-735 KYGEG
+735 KE
-740 FNIAIDDQSDH
+740 FNIAIDDQPAHNSL
-751 DSSYYIRMIEDC
+751 YYINKIEEC
-763 IERYVKLKGNH
+763 IERYVEFIKDHNENI
-774 TSSLPVQHK
+774 S

>member
-57 AIEKKQNE
+57 AIEEKQSDFN
-65 FSLHFIYGPI
+65 LHFIYGPI

-112 HLLHLLSRFTYEDR
+112 DLLSLLSRFTYEDR

-140 SRWDITQDPNPNI
+140 SRWDITQDPNPDI

-181 EWNKYQD
+181 EWNKHQD
-188 TITAENI
+188 SITAEDI
-195 LEAID
+195 LEAIA

-229 WENFKAK
+229 WENFKGK
-236 ISEDLREDKKEWWVK
+236 FSEDLCEDKKESWDK
-251 KMEELSN
+251 EMEELSN
-258 RFFTLSDK
+258 LFFTCSSE
-266 QHELPDNA
+266 HELPDNA

-281 IMAYEARES
+281 IMAYEARKS
-290 GVDCGNNIKELA
+290 GVDCGNSIKELA
-302 DYKKWNHIELPFV
+302 AYTHNHNTWSQIELPFV
-315 PYSDFSGIMQG
+315 PYSDFSDI
-326 IQERQDSGNEPIAST
+326 INNESIAST
-341 VADTCVKMLETVLDN
+341 VPATCVKMIKTVLDN
-356 AQEKVPYFGDSKL
+356 FKEIVPYFGDNKL

-377 NGNELDFTLCCYEYF
+377 NRNELDFTLCCCEYF
-392 KKFDNIDNCDFLKAL
+392 KKFVNEDVDTNNFLKAL

-417 NKQYDKPDNRIELVK
+417 DKLYEEPDNRVKLIK
-432 KFIDLEDKTLYSRK
+432 KFIDLGDQ
-446 ITLYSPQ
+446 TLYSPQ
-453 IKEIIDSDVPEQAKE
+453 IKEKIGSNAPEQAKE
-468 EAKKAIQMH
+468 EAEKAVQMH
-477 CDDQSMPND
+477 RNDQSMPSA
-486 WNEETLG
+486 WNEDKLG
-493 PWSNWNDAI
+493 PWRDWNDAI
-502 EKAEE
+502 EKAENW
-507 CAFFHGSIRFL
+507 AFFHGSIRLL
-518 YRNSNGDTTCWKKF
+518 YRNGNGETTWENF
-532 ATKLSNCKKLF
+532 ATKLSNCMDLF
-543 TKDGLSEEM
+543 TKDGLSEDK

-567 KKLIRKPVFDAKNE
+567 KKLIRKPVFDTDKE

-623 KNLIKE
+623 KNLIKD
-629 TPGYELEW
+629 TSGYELEW
-637 KANSPSLWLNRYLY
+637 KANSPSLWLSRYLY
-651 LTLKL
+651 LTVKL
-656 TRDNHED
+656 TRNNRED
-663 ILDAFI
+663 VLDSFI
-669 GESKVTFDA
+669 NNDDIKFEAED
-678 PEEERY
+678 ERRY
-684 RTIKGKNY
+684 MKIKDVNY
-692 YFAVPMWFTYKY
+692 YFAVPMFFVYKY
-704 KGKEY
+704 KDENY
-709 HFAWQTSGNIDMY
+709 HFAWQTWGYIDMY

-763 IERYVKLKGNH
+763 IERYVKFKDNH
-774 TSSLPVQHK
+774 NEKTSQ

>member
-1 MKNDILKHYIEVP
+1 MKKDILKHYIEVP

-57 AIEKKQNE
+57 AIEEKQNE
-65 FSLHFIYGPI
+65 FNLHFIYGPI

-112 HLLHLLSRFTYEDR
+112 DLLSLLSRFTYEDR
-126 INAKRFCQALTCED
+126 INAKRFCQALTCEN
-140 SRWDITQDPNPNI
+140 SRWDITQDPNPDI

-181 EWNKYQD
+181 EWYKHQD
-188 TITAENI
+188 TITADDV
-195 LEAID
+195 LEAIA
-200 SKIRFN
+200 SQIRFE

-229 WENFKAK
+229 WENFKGK
-236 ISEDLREDKKEWWVK
+236 FSESLSEDIKERWDKE
-251 KMEELSN
+251 MEELSN
-258 RFFTLSDK
+258 RFFHCSGE

-281 IMAYEARES
+281 IMAYEARKS
-290 GVDCGNNIKELA
+290 VVDCGNGIKELA
-302 DYKKWNHIELPFV
+302 AYTHNTWRQIELPFV
-315 PYSDFSGIMQG
+315 PYSDFSGITN
-326 IQERQDSGNEPIAST
+326 NES
-341 VADTCVKMLETVLDN
+341 VAKTCVKMLKTVLDHYKK
-356 AQEKVPYFGDSKL
+356 AVPYFGDRTL
-369 FDTFFHPQ
+369 FETFFHPK
-377 NGNELDFTLCCYEYF
+377 NKNDLDFTLCCYEYF
-392 KKFDNIDNCDFLKAL
+392 KKFDNIETKDFLKAL

-417 NKQYDKPDNRIELVK
+417 YRQDEKPDYRVKLVK
-432 KFIDLEDKTLYSRK
+432 KFIDLGDQTLY
-446 ITLYSPQ
+446 YPQ
-453 IKEIIDSDVPEQAKE
+453 IKGKIIDSNAPEQAKE
-468 EAKKAIQMH
+468 EAEKAIQMN
-477 CDDQSMPND
+477 CNDQSMPSD
-486 WNEETLG
+486 WNEERLG
-493 PWSNWNDAI
+493 TWSNWNDAI

-507 CAFFHGSIRFL
+507 FAFFHGSIRFL
-518 YRNSNGDTTCWKKF
+518 YRNSNGKNTWENF
-532 ATKLSNCKKLF
+532 ATKLSNCMDLF
-543 TKDGLSEEM
+543 TKDGLSEEK
-552 KVKANQVLISHCEDW
+552 KVKANQVLISHCKEWDD
-567 KKLIRKPVFDAKNE
+567 IRREPVFDTKKE

-601 SPNEIVDNHNEII
+601 SPDEIVDNHNGII
-614 QILIDDAIW
+614 QILIDDVIW

-651 LTLKL
+651 LTVKL
-656 TRDNHED
+656 TRNNRED

-669 GESKVTFDA
+669 DNDNIKFETED
-678 PEEERY
+678 ERRY
-684 RTIKGKNY
+684 IEIKGVNY
-692 YFAVPMWFTYKY
+692 YFAVPMLFVYKY
-704 KGKEY
+704 KGEKY
-709 HFAWQTSGNIDMY
+709 HFAWQTWECIDMY
-722 DNNWNKLFDLYYK
+722 DNNGNKLFDLYNK
-735 KYGEG
+735 KE
-740 FNIAIDDQSDH
+740 FNIAIDDQPAH
-751 DSSYYIRMIEDC
+751 NSSYYINKIEEC
-763 IERYVKLKGNH
+763 IERYVEFIKDHNENI
-774 TSSLPVQHK
+774 S

>member
-48 KQFIKEIFT
+48 KLFIKEIFT
-57 AIEKKQNE
+57 AIEEKQNE
-65 FSLHFIYGPI
+65 FNLHFIYGPI

-107 PSDRK
+107 PSERK
-112 HLLHLLSRFTYEDR
+112 DLLSLLSRFTYEDR

-140 SRWDITQDPNPNI
+140 SRWDFTQDPNPDI

-181 EWNKYQD
+181 EWNKHQD
-188 TITAENI
+188 SITAEDI
-195 LEAID
+195 LEAIA
-200 SKIRFN
+200 SKIRFE

-229 WENFKAK
+229 WENFKGK
-236 ISEDLREDKKEWWVK
+236 FSEDLREDKKEWWVK
-251 KMEELSN
+251 EMEELSN
-258 RFFTLSDK
+258 RFFTCSDE

-281 IMAYEARES
+281 IMAYEARKP
-290 GVDCGNNIKELA
+290 GVDCGNSIKQLA
-302 DYKKWNHIELPFV
+302 AYTHNHNTWSQIELPFV
-315 PYSDFSGIMQG
+315 PYSDFSGITN
-326 IQERQDSGNEPIAST
+326 NESIAST
-341 VADTCVKMLETVLDN
+341 VAETCVKMIKTVLDN
-356 AQEKVPYFGDSKL
+356 FKEIVPYFGDNKL

-377 NGNELDFTLCCYEYF
+377 NRNELDFTLCCYEYF
-392 KKFDNIDNCDFLKAL
+392 KKFVNEDVDTNNFLKAL

-417 NKQYDKPDNRIELVK
+417 DRQYENPDYRVELVK
-432 KFIDLEDKTLYSRK
+432 KFTDLGDQ
-446 ITLYSPQ
+446 TLYSPQ
-453 IKEIIDSDVPEQAKE
+453 IKEKIIDSNADAPEQAKE
-468 EAKKAIQMH
+468 EAEKAIQM
-477 CDDQSMPND
+477 DRNDQSMP
-486 WNEETLG
+486 
-493 PWSNWNDAI
+493 SYWNDAI

-518 YRNSNGDTTCWKKF
+518 YRNSNGETTWENF
-532 ATKLSNCKKLF
+532 ATKLSNCKNLF
-543 TKDGLSEEM
+543 TKDGLSEDK
-552 KVKANQVLISHCEDW
+552 KVKANQVLISHCKDW
-567 KKLIRKPVFDAKNE
+567 KKLIRKPVFDTDKE

-586 LTDSSLSECVNGLLL
+586 LTDVKLSECVNGLLL
-601 SPNEIVDNHNEII
+601 SPNEIVDNHDDII
-614 QILIDDAIW
+614 QLLIDNDIW
-623 KNLIKE
+623 KNLINE
-629 TPGYELEW
+629 NPGYELEW
-637 KANSPSLWLNRYLY
+637 KANSSSLWLNRYPK

-656 TRDNHED
+656 TRNNRED

-669 GESKVTFDA
+669 NESKVTFDA
-678 PEEERY
+678 PEEKRY

-692 YFAVPMWFTYKY
+692 YFAVPMCFVYKY

-709 HFAWQTSGNIDMY
+709 HFAWQTWGYIDMY

-740 FNIAIDDQSDH
+740 FNIAIDDQSDQ

-763 IERYVKLKGNH
+763 IERYVKFKGNH

>member
-1 MKNDILKHYIEVP
+1 MKNDILKHDIEVP

-65 FSLHFIYGPI
+65 FNLHFIYGPI
-75 NTDGEDSFVPVDGQ
+75 NTNGEDSFVPVDGQ

-107 PSDRK
+107 PSNRK
-112 HLLHLLSRFTYEDR
+112 ELLRLLSRFTYEDR
-126 INAKRFCQALTCED
+126 INAKRFCQALTCEN
-140 SRWDITQDPNPNI
+140 SRWDITQDPNPDI

-173 RMLSTIHE
+173 RMLSTIYE
-181 EWNKYQD
+181 EWNKHQD
-188 TITAENI
+188 TITAEDI
-195 LEAID
+195 LEAIA

-236 ISEDLREDKKEWWVK
+236 FSEDLCEDKKESWDK
-251 KMEELSN
+251 EMEELSN
-258 RFFTLSDK
+258 LFFTCSGE
-266 QHELPDNA
+266 HELPDNA

-281 IMAYEARES
+281 IMAYEARKKT

-302 DYKKWNHIELPFV
+302 AYTHNHNTWSQIELPFV

-326 IQERQDSGNEPIAST
+326 IQDIRNKPIAST
-341 VADTCVKMLETVLDN
+341 VADTCVKMIKTVLDRY
-356 AQEKVPYFGDSKL
+356 QEIVPYFGDRTL
-369 FDTFFHPQ
+369 FETFFHPK
-377 NGNELDFTLCCYEYF
+377 NKNDLDFTLCCYEYF
-392 KKFDNIDNCDFLKAL
+392 KKFDNIETKDFLKAL

-417 NKQYDKPDNRIELVK
+417 PDNRVELVK
-432 KFIDLEDKTLYSRK
+432 KIIDLEDKTLYSR
-446 ITLYSPQ
+446 Q
-453 IKEIIDSDVPEQAKE
+453 IKKIIGSNAPEQAEE
-468 EAKKAIQMH
+468 EAEKAIQMNYN
-477 CDDQSMPND
+477 DQSMPND
-486 WNEETLG
+486 WNEEILG
-493 PWSNWNDAI
+493 SWINWNDAI

-518 YRNSNGDTTCWKKF
+518 YEKNSNGKTTWENF
-532 ATKLSNCKKLF
+532 ATKLSNCMDLF
-543 TKDGLSEEM
+543 VSEGLSEDK

-567 KKLIRKPVFDAKNE
+567 KKLIRKPVFDAKKE

-601 SPNEIVDNHNEII
+601 SSNEIVDNHNGII

-709 HFAWQTSGNIDMY
+709 HFAWQTWGNIDMY
-722 DNNWNKLFDLYYK
+722 DNGWERLFDQYD
-735 KYGEG
+735 GEMANN
-740 FNIAIDDQSDH
+740 FTIHIDKETDH
-751 DSSYYIRMIEDC
+751 DSSYYIKKIEDC
-763 IERYVKLKGNH
+763 IDCYEKIHNK
-774 TSSLPVQHK
+774 

>member
-65 FSLHFIYGPI
+65 FNLHFIYGPI
-75 NTDGEDSFVPVDGQ
+75 NTNGEDSFVPVDGQ

-112 HLLHLLSRFTYEDR
+112 DLLSLLSRFTYEDR

-181 EWNKYQD
+181 EWNKHQD
-188 TITAENI
+188 SITAEDI
-195 LEAID
+195 LEAIA
-200 SKIRFN
+200 SKIRFE

-229 WENFKAK
+229 WENFKGK
-236 ISEDLREDKKEWWVK
+236 FSEDLREDKKEWWVK
-251 KMEELSN
+251 EMEELSN
-258 RFFTLSDK
+258 RFFTCSDE

-290 GVDCGNNIKELA
+290 GVDCGNGIKELA
-302 DYKKWNHIELPFV
+302 AYTHNTWSQIELPFV
-315 PYSDFSGIMQG
+315 PYSDFSGITN
-326 IQERQDSGNEPIAST
+326 NESIAST
-341 VADTCVKMLETVLDN
+341 VAATCVKMIKTVLDRY
-356 AQEKVPYFGDSKL
+356 QEIVPYFGDRTL
-369 FDTFFHPQ
+369 FETFFHPK
-377 NGNELDFTLCCYEYF
+377 NKNDLDFTLCCYEYF
-392 KKFDNIDNCDFLKAL
+392 KKFDNIETKDFLKAL

-417 NKQYDKPDNRIELVK
+417 DRQNENPDNRVELVK
-432 KFIDLEDKTLYSRK
+432 KFIDLGDQ
-446 ITLYSPQ
+446 TLYSPQ
-453 IKEIIDSDVPEQAKE
+453 IKEIEKEIEKAPEQAKE
-468 EAKKAIQMH
+468 EAEKAKQMH
-477 CDDQSMPND
+477 CNDKSMPND
-486 WNEETLG
+486 WNEEKLG
-493 PWSNWNDAI
+493 SWSNWNDAI

-507 CAFFHGSIRFL
+507 YAFFHGSIRFL
-518 YRNSNGDTTCWKKF
+518 YEKNSNGKTTWENF
-532 ATKLSNCKKLF
+532 ATKLSNCMDLF
-543 TKDGLSEEM
+543 VSEGLSEDK
-552 KVKANQVLISHCEDW
+552 KVKANQVLISHCKEWED
-567 KKLIRKPVFDAKNE
+567 IRREPVFDAKKE

-586 LTDSSLSECVNGLLL
+586 LTDKSLSECVNGLLL
-601 SPNEIVDNHNEII
+601 SPNEIVDNHNGII

-623 KNLIKE
+623 MNLIKD

-651 LTLKL
+651 LTVKL
-656 TRDNHED
+656 TRNNRED
-663 ILDAFI
+663 ILDSFI
-669 GESKVTFDA
+669 NNDDIKFEAED
-678 PEEERY
+678 ERRY
-684 RTIKGKNY
+684 MEIKGVNY
-692 YFAVPMWFTYKY
+692 YFAVPMFFVYKY
-704 KGKEY
+704 KDEKY
-709 HFAWQTSGNIDMY
+709 RFAWQTWGYIDMY
-722 DNNWNKLFDLYYK
+722 DNNGNKLFDLYYK

>member
-48 KQFIKEIFT
+48 KLFIKEIFT
-57 AIEKKQNE
+57 AIEEKQNE
-65 FSLHFIYGPI
+65 FNLHFIYGPI

-112 HLLHLLSRFTYEDR
+112 DLLSLLSRFTYEDR

-140 SRWDITQDPNPNI
+140 SRWDFTQDPNPDI

-181 EWNKYQD
+181 EWNKHQD
-188 TITAENI
+188 TITAEDV
-195 LEAID
+195 LEAIA
-200 SKIRFN
+200 SKIRFE

-229 WENFKAK
+229 WENFKGK
-236 ISEDLREDKKEWWVK
+236 FSEDLCEDKKEWWVK
-251 KMEELSN
+251 EMEELSN
-258 RFFTLSDK
+258 RFFTCSDE

-290 GVDCGNNIKELA
+290 GVDCGNSIKQLA
-302 DYKKWNHIELPFV
+302 AYTHNTWSQIELPFV
-315 PYSDFSGIMQG
+315 PYSDFSGITN
-326 IQERQDSGNEPIAST
+326 NESIAST
-341 VADTCVKMLETVLDN
+341 VAATCVKMIKTVLERY
-356 AQEKVPYFGDSKL
+356 QKIVPYFGDRTL
-369 FDTFFHPQ
+369 FETFFHPK
-377 NGNELDFTLCCYEYF
+377 NKNDLDFTLCCYEYF
-392 KKFDNIDNCDFLKAL
+392 KKFDNIETKDFLKAL

-417 NKQYDKPDNRIELVK
+417 PDNRVELVK
-432 KFIDLEDKTLYSRK
+432 KIIDLEDKTLYSR
-446 ITLYSPQ
+446 Q
-453 IKEIIDSDVPEQAKE
+453 IKKIIGSNAPKQAEE
-468 EAKKAIQMH
+468 EAEKAIQMD
-477 CDDQSMPND
+477 CNDQSIPSD

-493 PWSNWNDAI
+493 KWSNWNDAI

-507 CAFFHGSIRFL
+507 FAFFHGSIRFL
-518 YRNSNGDTTCWKKF
+518 YEKNSNEKTTWKNF
-532 ATKLSNCKKLF
+532 ATKLSNCMDLF
-543 TKDGLSEEM
+543 VSEGLSEDK
-552 KVKANQVLISHCEDW
+552 KVKANQVLISHCENW
-567 KKLIRKPVFDAKNE
+567 INLIRKPVFDTDKE

-586 LTDSSLSECVNGLLL
+586 LTDVKLSEYVNGLLL
-601 SPNEIVDNHNEII
+601 SPNEIADSHDDII
-614 QILIDDAIW
+614 QLLIDNDIW
-623 KNLIKE
+623 KNLINE
-629 TPGYELEW
+629 NSGYELEW
-637 KANSPSLWLNRYLY
+637 KESSPSLWLSRYPRF
-651 LTLKL
+651 TLKL
-656 TRDNHED
+656 SRNNRED

-669 GESKVTFDA
+669 NESKVTFDA
-678 PEEERY
+678 PEEKRY

-692 YFAVPMWFTYKY
+692 YFAVPMCFEYKY

-709 HFAWQTSGNIDMY
+709 HFAWQTWGYIDMY
-722 DNNWNKLFDLYYK
+722 DNGWKRLCEQYD
-735 KYGEG
+735 GEMANN
-740 FNIAIDDQSDH
+740 FTIHIDKETDH
-751 DSSYYIRMIEDC
+751 DSSYYIKKIEKCIDC
-763 IERYVKLKGNH
+763 YEKIHNK
-774 TSSLPVQHK
+774 

>member
-1 MKNDILKHYIEVP
+1 MKNDILKQYIEVP

-57 AIEKKQNE
+57 SIEKKQNE
-65 FSLHFIYGPI
+65 FNLHFIYGPI

-94 LWLIARYAAEKAE
+94 LWLIARYAVEKAE

-112 HLLHLLSRFTYEDR
+112 DLLCLLSRFTYEDR

-140 SRWDITQDPNPNI
+140 SRWNITQDPNPDI

-163 KEDETVASMI
+163 KEDETVASII

-181 EWNKYQD
+181 EWNKHQD
-188 TITAENI
+188 TITTEDV
-195 LEAID
+195 LEAIA
-200 SKIRFN
+200 SKIRFE

-236 ISEDLREDKKEWWVK
+236 FSEDLCEDKKESWDK
-251 KMEELSN
+251 EMEELSN
-258 RFFTLSDK
+258 LFFKRSDE
-266 QHELPDNA
+266 QHEVPDNA

-290 GVDCGNNIKELA
+290 GVDCGNGIKELA
-302 DYKKWNHIELPFV
+302 AYTHNTWSQIELPFV
-315 PYSDFSGIMQG
+315 PYSDFSGITN
-326 IQERQDSGNEPIAST
+326 NESIAST
-341 VADTCVKMLETVLDN
+341 VAATCVKMIKTVLDRY
-356 AQEKVPYFGDSKL
+356 QEIVPYFGDRTL
-369 FDTFFHPQ
+369 FETFFHPK
-377 NGNELDFTLCCYEYF
+377 NKNDLDFTLCCYEYF
-392 KKFDNIDNCDFLKAL
+392 KKFDKIETKDFLKAL

-417 NKQYDKPDNRIELVK
+417 QDNRVELVK
-432 KFIDLEDKTLYSRK
+432 KIIDLEDKTLYSR
-446 ITLYSPQ
+446 Q
-453 IKEIIDSDVPEQAKE
+453 IKEIIGSNPPEQAEE
-468 EAKKAIQMH
+468 EAEKAIQMQ
-477 CDDQSMPND
+477 CNDQSIPSD

-493 PWSNWNDAI
+493 KWSNWNDAI

-518 YRNSNGDTTCWKKF
+518 YRNSNGEKPWEKF
-532 ATKLSNCKKLF
+532 ATKLCNCIDLF
-543 TKDGLSEEM
+543 TKDGLSEEK
-552 KVKANQVLISHCEDW
+552 KVKANQVLISHCENW
-567 KKLIRKPVFDAKNE
+567 INLIRKPVFDTDKE

-586 LTDSSLSECVNGLLL
+586 LTDINLSEYVNGLLL
-601 SPNEIVDNHNEII
+601 SPNEIADSHDDII
-614 QILIDDAIW
+614 QLLIDNNIW
-623 KNLIKE
+623 KNLINE
-629 TPGYELEW
+629 NSGYKLAW

-656 TRDNHED
+656 TRNNRED

-678 PEEERY
+678 PEEKRY

-692 YFAVPMWFTYKY
+692 YFAVPMCFAYKY

-709 HFAWQTSGNIDMY
+709 HFAWQTWGYIDMY

-763 IERYVKLKGNH
+763 IERYVKFKGNH

>member
-1 MKNDILKHYIEVP
+1 MKNDILKQYTEVP
-14 DNLFALLSRYRVVIP
+14 DNLFTLLSRYRVVIP

-48 KQFIKEIFT
+48 KQFIKEIFA
-57 AIEKKQNE
+57 AIKEKQNE

-89 QRLTT
+89 QRLTI

-107 PSDRK
+107 PSNRK
-112 HLLHLLSRFTYEDR
+112 HWLHLLSRFTYENR
-126 INAKRFCQALTCED
+126 IHTKRFCQALTCED
-140 SRWDITQDPNPNI
+140 SRWDITKDPNPNI

-181 EWNKYQD
+181 EWNKHQD
-188 TITAENI
+188 AITAEDI
-195 LEAID
+195 LEAIV

-229 WENFKAK
+229 WENFKGK
-236 ISEDLREDKKEWWVK
+236 FPEDLREDKKEWWVK

-258 RFFTLSDK
+258 RFFTLSNK

-281 IMAYEARES
+281 IMAYEARNKS

-341 VADTCVKMLETVLDN
+341 VADTCVKMLETVLIN
-356 AQEKVPYFGDSKL
+356 AQNIVPYFGDSKL

-377 NGNELDFTLCCYEYF
+377 NGNELDFTLCCYEYL
-392 KKFDNIDNCDFLKAL
+392 KKFDNIDTCDFLKAL

-417 NKQYDKPDNRIELVK
+417 DKQYDKPDNRVELVK
-432 KFIDLEDKTLYSRK
+432 KFIDLEDKTLYSPQ

-453 IKEIIDSDVPEQAKE
+453 IKEIIDSDAPEQAKE
-468 EAKKAIQMH
+468 EAEKAIQMH
-477 CDDQSMPND
+477 RKDQSMPND

-493 PWSNWNDAI
+493 PWSNWNNAI

-507 CAFFHGSIRFL
+507 YAFFHGTIRFL
-518 YRNSNGDTTCWKKF
+518 YRNSNEKNTWKKF

-552 KVKANQVLISHCEDW
+552 KVKANQVLISHCGNLEE
-567 KKLIRKPVFDAKNE
+567 LHRKPVFDANKE

-586 LTDSSLSECVNGLLL
+586 LTKFSPKCVNGLLL
-601 SPNEIVDNHNEII
+601 SPKEIVDNHNDIM
-614 QILIDDAIW
+614 QLLIDNDIW
-623 KNLIKE
+623 KNLITKNS
-629 TPGYELEW
+629 GYELEW
-637 KANSPSLWLNRYLY
+637 KKSSPSLWLSRYPK

-656 TRDNHED
+656 TRNNRED

-678 PEEERY
+678 PEEKRY

-709 HFAWQTSGNIDMY
+709 HFAWQTWGNIDMY
-722 DNNWNKLFDLYYK
+722 DNSWERLFDQYD
-735 KYGEG
+735 GEMANN
-740 FNIAIDDQSDH
+740 FTIHIDEETDH
-751 DSSYYIRMIEDC
+751 DSSYYIKKIEDC
-763 IERYVKLKGNH
+763 IDCYEKIHNK
-774 TSSLPVQHK
+774 

>member
-1 MKNDILKHYIEVP
+1 MKKDILKHYIEVP

-57 AIEKKQNE
+57 AIEEKQHE
-65 FSLHFIYGPI
+65 FNLHFIYGPI

-107 PSDRK
+107 PSDCK
-112 HLLHLLSRFTYEDR
+112 DLLRLLSRFTYEDR

-140 SRWDITQDPNPNI
+140 SRWDITQDPNPDI
-153 LCQDWFVDYW
+153 LCQDWFVNYW

-181 EWNKYQD
+181 EWNKHQD
-188 TITAENI
+188 TITAEDV
-195 LEAID
+195 LEAIA
-200 SKIRFN
+200 SKIRFE

-229 WENFKAK
+229 WENFKGK
-236 ISEDLREDKKEWWVK
+236 FSEDLCEDIKETWDNEI
-251 KMEELSN
+251 EELSN
-258 RFFTLSDK
+258 LYFTCSGE

-281 IMAYEARES
+281 IMAYEARKS
-290 GVDCGNNIKELA
+290 GVDCGNSIKHLA
-302 DYKKWNHIELPFV
+302 AYTHNHNTWSQIELPFV
-315 PYSDFSGIMQG
+315 PYSDFSSITN
-326 IQERQDSGNEPIAST
+326 NESIAST
-341 VADTCVKMLETVLDN
+341 VAATCGKMIKTVLDN
-356 AQEKVPYFGDSKL
+356 FKEIAPYFGDNKL

-392 KKFDNIDNCDFLKAL
+392 KKFVNEDVDSTNFLKAL

-417 NKQYDKPDNRIELVK
+417 DKQYEEPDNRVKLVK
-432 KFIDLEDKTLYSRK
+432 KIIDLKDQ
-446 ITLYSPQ
+446 TLYSPQ
-453 IKEIIDSDVPEQAKE
+453 IKEKIGSNAPEQAKE
-468 EAKKAIQMH
+468 EAEKAVQMH
-477 CDDQSMPND
+477 RNDQSMPSD
-486 WNEETLG
+486 WNEDKLG
-493 PWSNWNDAI
+493 LWRDWNDAI
-502 EKAEE
+502 EKAENW
-507 CAFFHGSIRFL
+507 AFFHGSIRFL
-518 YRNSNGDTTCWKKF
+518 YRNSNGENTWENF
-532 ATKLSNCKKLF
+532 ATKLSNCMDLF
-543 TKDGLSEEM
+543 TQDGLSEEK
-552 KVKANQVLISHCEDW
+552 KVKANQVLISHCKEWDD
-567 KKLIRKPVFDAKNE
+567 IRREPVFDTKKE

-601 SPNEIVDNHNEII
+601 SPDEIVDNHNGII
-614 QILIDDAIW
+614 QILIDDVIW

-651 LTLKL
+651 LTVKL
-656 TRDNHED
+656 TRNNRED

-669 GESKVTFDA
+669 DNDNIKFETED
-678 PEEERY
+678 ERRY
-684 RTIKGKNY
+684 MEIKGVNY
-692 YFAVPMWFTYKY
+692 YFAVPIFFVYKY
-704 KGKEY
+704 KGEKY
-709 HFAWQTSGNIDMY
+709 HFAWQTWECIDMY
-722 DNNWNKLFDLYYK
+722 DNNGNKLFDLYNK
-735 KYGEG
+735 EE
-740 FNIAIDDQSDH
+740 FNIAIDDQPAH
-751 DSSYYIRMIEDC
+751 NSSYYINKIEEC
-763 IERYVKLKGNH
+763 IERYVEFIKDHNENI
-774 TSSLPVQHK
+774 S

>member
-1 MKNDILKHYIEVP
+1 MKNDIFKHYTEVP

-65 FSLHFIYGPI
+65 FNLHFIYGPI
-75 NTDGEDSFVPVDGQ
+75 NTNGEDSFVPVDGQ

-107 PSDRK
+107 SSDRK
-112 HLLHLLSRFTYEDR
+112 DLLRLLSRFTYEDR

-153 LCQDWFVDYW
+153 LCQDWFVGYW

-181 EWNKYQD
+181 EWNKHQD
-188 TITAENI
+188 TITAEDI
-195 LEAID
+195 LEAIA

-229 WENFKAK
+229 WENFKGK
-236 ISEDLREDKKEWWVK
+236 FPEDLREDKKEWWVK

-290 GVDCGNNIKELA
+290 GVDCGNSIKQLA
-302 DYKKWNHIELPFV
+302 AYTHNTWSQIELPFV
-315 PYSDFSGIMQG
+315 PYSDFSGITN
-326 IQERQDSGNEPIAST
+326 NESIAPI
-341 VADTCVKMLETVLDN
+341 VAETCVKMIKTVLDCY
-356 AQEKVPYFGDSKL
+356 QKIVPYFGDRTL
-369 FDTFFHPQ
+369 FETFFHPK
-377 NGNELDFTLCCYEYF
+377 NKNDLDFTLCCYEYF
-392 KKFDNIDNCDFLKAL
+392 KKFDKIETKDFLKAL

-417 NKQYDKPDNRIELVK
+417 QDNRVELVK
-432 KFIDLEDKTLYSRK
+432 KIIDLEDKTLYSR
-446 ITLYSPQ
+446 Q
-453 IKEIIDSDVPEQAKE
+453 IKEIIGSNAPEQAEE
-468 EAKKAIQMH
+468 EAEKAIQM
-477 CDDQSMPND
+477 DYNDQSMPND
-486 WNEETLG
+486 WNEEILG
-493 PWSNWNDAI
+493 SWINWNDAI

-518 YRNSNGDTTCWKKF
+518 YRNSNGEPTWEKF
-532 ATKLSNCKKLF
+532 ATKLSNCKNLF
-543 TKDGLSEEM
+543 TKEGLSEDK
-552 KVKANQVLISHCEDW
+552 KVKANQVLISHC
-567 KKLIRKPVFDAKNE
+567 KKWDDIRREPVFDAKNE

-709 HFAWQTSGNIDMY
+709 HFAWQIWGYIDMY
-722 DNNWNKLFDLYYK
+722 DNGWKRLCEQYD
-735 KYGEG
+735 GEMANN
-740 FNIAIDDQSDH
+740 FTIHIDEETDH
-751 DSSYYIRMIEDC
+751 DSSYYIKKIEKCIDC
-763 IERYVKLKGNH
+763 YEKIHNK
-774 TSSLPVQHK
+774 

>member
-1 MKNDILKHYIEVP
+1 MKNDILKQNIEVP

-65 FSLHFIYGPI
+65 FNLHFIYGPI
-75 NTDGEDSFVPVDGQ
+75 NTNGEDSFVPVDGQ

-112 HLLHLLSRFTYEDR
+112 DLLSLLSRFTYEDR

-140 SRWDITQDPNPNI
+140 SRWDITQDPNPDI

-173 RMLSTIHE
+173 RMLSTIYE
-181 EWNKYQD
+181 EWNKHQD
-188 TITAENI
+188 SITAEDI
-195 LEAID
+195 LEAIA

-229 WENFKAK
+229 WENFKGK
-236 ISEDLREDKKEWWVK
+236 FSEDLCEDKKEWWVK
-251 KMEELSN
+251 EMEELSN
-258 RFFTLSDK
+258 RFFTCSDE

-281 IMAYEARES
+281 IMAYEAKKT
-290 GVDCGNNIKELA
+290 GVDCGNGIKELA
-302 DYKKWNHIELPFV
+302 AYTHNTWSQIELSFV
-315 PYSDFSGIMQG
+315 PYSDFSGITN
-326 IQERQDSGNEPIAST
+326 NESIAST
-341 VADTCVKMLETVLDN
+341 VAATCVKMIKTVLDRY
-356 AQEKVPYFGDSKL
+356 QEIVPYFGDRTL
-369 FDTFFHPQ
+369 FETFFHPK
-377 NGNELDFTLCCYEYF
+377 NKNDLDFTLCCYEYF
-392 KKFDNIDNCDFLKAL
+392 KKFDNIETKDFLKAL

-417 NKQYDKPDNRIELVK
+417 QDNRVELVK
-432 KFIDLEDKTLYSRK
+432 KIIDLEDKTLYSR
-446 ITLYSPQ
+446 Q
-453 IKEIIDSDVPEQAKE
+453 IKKIIGSNAPEQAEE
-468 EAKKAIQMH
+468 EAEKAIQMH
-477 CDDQSMPND
+477 YNDKSMPND
-486 WNEETLG
+486 WNEEKLG
-493 PWSNWNDAI
+493 SWSNWNDAI

-507 CAFFHGSIRFL
+507 YAFFHGSIRFL
-518 YRNSNGDTTCWKKF
+518 YEKNSNGKTTWENF
-532 ATKLSNCKKLF
+532 ATKLSNCMDLF
-543 TKDGLSEEM
+543 VSEGLSEDK

-614 QILIDDAIW
+614 QILIDDTIW

-637 KANSPSLWLNRYLY
+637 KANSLSLWLNRYLY

-656 TRDNHED
+656 KRNNRED

-669 GESKVTFDA
+669 NESKVTFDA
-678 PEEERY
+678 PEEKRY

-709 HFAWQTSGNIDMY
+709 HFAWQTWGNIDMY
-722 DNNWNKLFDLYYK
+722 DNSWERLYDQYDR
-735 KYGEG
+735 EMANN
-740 FNIAIDDQSDH
+740 FTIHIDEETGH
-751 DSSYYIRMIEDC
+751 DSSYYLKKIEDC
-763 IERYVKLKGNH
+763 INCYEKIHNK
-774 TSSLPVQHK
+774 

>member
-1 MKNDILKHYIEVP
+1 MKKDILKHYIEVP
-14 DNLFALLSRYRVVIP
+14 DNLFTLLSRYRVVIP

-65 FSLHFIYGPI
+65 FNLHFIYGPI
-75 NTDGEDSFVPVDGQ
+75 NTNGEDSFVPVDGQ

-94 LWLIARYAAEKAE
+94 LWLIARYAVEKAE
-107 PSDRK
+107 PSNRK
-112 HLLHLLSRFTYEDR
+112 DLLRLLSRFTYEDR

-140 SRWDITQDPNPNI
+140 SRWNITQDPNPNI

-181 EWNKYQD
+181 EWNKHQD
-188 TITAENI
+188 SITAEDI
-195 LEAID
+195 LEAIA
-200 SKIRFN
+200 SKIRFE

-229 WENFKAK
+229 WENFKGK
-236 ISEDLREDKKEWWVK
+236 FSEDLREDKKEWWVK
-251 KMEELSN
+251 EMEELSN
-258 RFFTLSDK
+258 RFFTCSDE

-281 IMAYEARES
+281 IMAYEARKP
-290 GVDCGNNIKELA
+290 GVDCGNSIKQLA
-302 DYKKWNHIELPFV
+302 AYTHNHNTWSQIELPFV
-315 PYSDFSGIMQG
+315 PYSDFSDI
-326 IQERQDSGNEPIAST
+326 INNESIAST
-341 VADTCVKMLETVLDN
+341 VADTCVKMIKTVLASAPN
-356 AQEKVPYFGDSKL
+356 IVPYFGDSKL

-392 KKFDNIDNCDFLKAL
+392 KKFVNEDVDTTHFLKAL

-417 NKQYDKPDNRIELVK
+417 DKQYEKKTDNRIELVK
-432 KFIDLEDKTLYSRK
+432 KFIDLGDQ
-446 ITLYSPQ
+446 TLYSPQ
-453 IKEIIDSDVPEQAKE
+453 IKEIEKEIEKAPEQAKE
-468 EAKKAIQMH
+468 EAEKAKQMH
-477 CDDQSMPND
+477 CNDKSMPND
-486 WNEETLG
+486 WNEETLK

-518 YRNSNGDTTCWKKF
+518 YEKNSNGKTTWENF
-532 ATKLSNCKKLF
+532 ATKLSNCMDLF
-543 TKDGLSEEM
+543 VSEGLSEDK

-656 TRDNHED
+656 KRNNRED

-669 GESKVTFDA
+669 NDSKVTFDA

-709 HFAWQTSGNIDMY
+709 HFAWQTWGNIDMY
-722 DNNWNKLFDLYYK
+722 DNSWERLFDQYD
-735 KYGEG
+735 GEMANN
-740 FNIAIDDQSDH
+740 FTIHIDEETDH
-751 DSSYYIRMIEDC
+751 DSSYYIKKIEKCIDC
-763 IERYVKLKGNH
+763 YEKIHNK
-774 TSSLPVQHK
+774 